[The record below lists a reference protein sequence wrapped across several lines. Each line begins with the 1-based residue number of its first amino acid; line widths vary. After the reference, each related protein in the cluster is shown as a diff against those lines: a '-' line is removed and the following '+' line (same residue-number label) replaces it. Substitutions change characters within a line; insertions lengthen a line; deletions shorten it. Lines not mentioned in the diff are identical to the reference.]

1 MIYPFYYLF
10 ADLELT
16 LTRSPM
22 RPRPKNIKEVEIKET
37 VATSGTLFVMSF
49 PITPVAIAEKRKK
62 QESEPNT

>member
-1 MIYPFYYLF
+1 
-10 ADLELT
+10 
-16 LTRSPM
+16 M

-62 QESEPNT
+62 LWLEF